1 MDLLWFP
8 FFIYIH
14 TTLLIWSMC
23 FCVIMIYDMHY
34 ILFVSSQLMSCDV
47 HLISMYVIK
56 ILMSQEN
63 KYLKH
68 CHKFYYKL
76 QFALTTNG
84 GLFYTWR
91 LHLSLYLNVFT
102 KLSDSESN
110 QENIIPQP
118 EICINTKSAYFLFQ
132 NSLI

>member
-8 FFIYIH
+8 FFICIH

-63 KYLKH
+63 KYLKR

-84 GLFYTWR
+84 RLFYTWM
-91 LHLSLYLNVFT
+91 LHLSFNLKVYT
-102 KLSDSESN
+102 KLSNSESN

-118 EICINTKSAYFLFQ
+118 EICINPKSAYFLFQ